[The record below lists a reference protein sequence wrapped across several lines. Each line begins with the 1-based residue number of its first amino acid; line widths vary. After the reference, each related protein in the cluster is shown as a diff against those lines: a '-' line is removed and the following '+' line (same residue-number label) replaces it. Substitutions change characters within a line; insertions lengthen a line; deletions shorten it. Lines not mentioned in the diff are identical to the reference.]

1 MWPRNSATQQYF
13 NEHAICATRLQTALF
28 SLLLLGYGRTKS
40 ILSMLITLQF
50 LALQPKVKV
59 TDTGCQEQS
68 KNFASLYFLSPSLD
82 GKLTGK
88 RY

>member
-13 NEHAICATRLQTALF
+13 NEQAICATTLPATTNSTF
-28 SLLLLGYGRTKS
+28 FLLLLGYGRTKS

-59 TDTGCQEQS
+59 TDTGCQE
-68 KNFASLYFLSPSLD
+68 
-82 GKLTGK
+82 
-88 RY
+88 